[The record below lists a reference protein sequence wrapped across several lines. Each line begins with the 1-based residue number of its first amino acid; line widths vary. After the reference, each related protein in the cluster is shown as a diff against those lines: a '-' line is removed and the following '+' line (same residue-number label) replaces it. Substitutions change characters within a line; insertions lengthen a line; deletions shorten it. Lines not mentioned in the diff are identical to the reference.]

1 MIDFDE
7 FEYIFY
13 VRGKQPGTTT
23 EEEDTKAGT
32 SALDDAAAALS
43 LVGSAP
49 GPSALVCNGG
59 ESCQ

>member
-1 MIDFDE
+1 MDDIQA
-7 FEYIFY
+7 ILAA
-13 VRGKQPGTTT
+13 
-23 EEEDTKAGT
+23 AG
-32 SALDDAAAALS
+32 SADIAAADLNGDGAVGLDDAAAALS